1 MRRPLC
7 CEEGRVSSL
16 LQSQFKITSIS
27 PLRGQH
33 HGVAVE
39 TVDVVMAPPGL
50 LGVHA
55 QGLTVHHLVQDFWNG
70 SRGTENDSSMTEDM
84 ERRTFSSGGSDR
96 RGGGAGR
103 LVQRTALDVF
113 FTSVSLSVKHVWAPN
128 RPNLNPLHGRDHR
141 RSEKTERTENKS
153 RKQLT
158 RNVWREVEVVGIAAI
173 HRSFQ
178 EVGHLVHILQVQS
191 ETLCLVVD

>member
-1 MRRPLC
+1 
-7 CEEGRVSSL
+7 
-16 LQSQFKITSIS
+16 
-27 PLRGQH
+27 
-33 HGVAVE
+33 
-39 TVDVVMAPPGL
+39 MAPPGL

-55 QGLTVHHLVQDFWNG
+55 QGLTVHHLVQDLWNG
-70 SRGTENDSSMTEDM
+70 SRGTENDSRMTEDM
-84 ERRTFSSGGSDR
+84 KRRTFSSGGSDR

-103 LVQRTALDVF
+103 LVQRTALD
-113 FTSVSLSVKHVWAPN
+113 
-128 RPNLNPLHGRDHR
+128 
-141 RSEKTERTENKS
+141 E
-153 RKQLT
+153 KQLT